1 MATVCRIAFGAVFLV
16 SGTLKLRD
24 PSWRG
29 AAAQLRVPALLIPAV
44 APVEIVLGAG
54 IAAGVAPDA
63 SMGLGL
69 ALLGAFTAVLV
80 AALRIPAGER
90 PRCACFGRWSA
101 RPVDGWSV
109 ARNLVFAAIGVGA
122 LVG

>member
-1 MATVCRIAFGAVFLV
+1 MGTVCRIVFGAVFLV

-24 PSWRG
+24 SSWRG

-44 APVEIVLGAG
+44 APIELVLGAG
-54 IAAGVAPDA
+54 IAAGVAPEV
-63 SMGLGL
+63 SIGLGL
-69 ALLGAFTAVLV
+69 GLLGIFTAVVV

-109 ARNLVFAAIGVGA
+109 ARNLIFAAIGVAA